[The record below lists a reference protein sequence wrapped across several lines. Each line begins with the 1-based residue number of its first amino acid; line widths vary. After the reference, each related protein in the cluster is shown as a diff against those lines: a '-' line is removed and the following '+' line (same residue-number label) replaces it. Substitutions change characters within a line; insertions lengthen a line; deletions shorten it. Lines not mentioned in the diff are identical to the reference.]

1 MLKQKQRLLPLL
13 GCLPLWLA
21 SQNGYAVEVAV
32 DGPGKLEIGG
42 AIRAKYQYKDFA
54 QTDKSK
60 LEFADSKLV
69 INYSSPTWLAYADY
83 RCYRTEELCDLSMLV
98 DAWVGYQLD
107 PVQQVSVGMMPVP
120 FGPAQYWGSTYY
132 EGTAYN
138 LGLEDTHNPGIK
150 YQYTTPANEL
160 SLGFYPHD
168 GGNYVG
174 QTNDASRF
182 SANLAQADDPDNGT
196 HIEEKNMLVGR
207 ASHRFVQSE
216 KLNHTLGVSYWHS
229 TLKNQQNS
237 QSGNRDAWNVF
248 GSSNWNQWNATL
260 VAGQHRLD
268 NKNMQMPD
276 ISTFGAFDYS
286 YNLANDYDYYSAELS
301 YHWPESYG
309 KFSNIK
315 PYLNYSAMDK
325 QPKGFATSQRL
336 ISGIGF
342 NYGPMGIFAEYM
354 IGKNDAMVGGDA
366 SSYAQGRQD
375 ADWKKLLYISI
386 GYYF

>member
-1 MLKQKQRLLPLL
+1 MKQKQSVISLLT
-13 GCLPLWLA
+13 CLPLWLV
-21 SQNGYAVEVAV
+21 SQVGHAVEVAI

-42 AIRAKYQYKDFA
+42 AVRAKYQYQDFA
-54 QTDKSK
+54 QMDKSK

-69 INYSSPTWLAYADY
+69 INFSSPTWLANADY
-83 RCYRTEELCDLSMLV
+83 PCYRTEELCALSMLV

-107 PVQQVSVGMMPVP
+107 PQQQLSIGMMPVP
-120 FGPAQYWGSTYY
+120 FGPGQYWSSTYY

-150 YQYTTPANEL
+150 YQYKTPNNEL
-160 SLGFYPHD
+160 SLGFYPQD
-168 GGNYVG
+168 GGNYIG
-174 QTNDASRF
+174 QSNDASRF
-182 SANLAQADDPDNGT
+182 SANLAQPDDLANGT
-196 HIEEKNMLVGR
+196 NIEEKNMLIGR
-207 ASHRFVQSE
+207 ISHQFKPSTQ
-216 KLNHTLGVSYWHS
+216 LNHTVGASYWHS
-229 TLKNQQNS
+229 TLENQQNG
-237 QSGNRDAWNVF
+237 QSGDRNAWNVF
-248 GSSNWNQWNATL
+248 SSSNWKQWNTTL

-268 NKNMQMPD
+268 NQDMQLPD

-286 YNLANDYDYYSAELS
+286 YNLANHYDFYSAELS
-301 YHWPESYG
+301 YSFAKPYG

-315 PYLNYSAMDK
+315 PYLNYSVMDK

-342 NYGPMGIFAEYM
+342 NYGPMGVFAEYM

-366 SSYAQGRQD
+366 NSYAQGSAD

>member
-1 MLKQKQRLLPLL
+1 MKQKQSVISLLA
-13 GCLPLWLA
+13 CLPLWLA
-21 SQNGYAVEVAV
+21 SQAGHAVEVAI

-42 AIRAKYQYKDFA
+42 AVRAKYQYQDFV
-54 QTDKSK
+54 QMDKSK

-69 INYSSPTWLAYADY
+69 INHSSPTWLAYADY

-98 DAWVGYQLD
+98 DAWVGYRLD
-107 PVQQVSVGMMPVP
+107 PQQQLSIGMMPVP
-120 FGPAQYWGSTYY
+120 FGPGQYWGSTYY

-150 YQYTTPANEL
+150 YQYKTPNNEL
-160 SLGFYPHD
+160 SLGFYPQD
-168 GGNYVG
+168 GGNYIG
-174 QTNDASRF
+174 QSNDASRF
-182 SANLAQADDPDNGT
+182 SANLAQADDLANGT
-196 HIEEKNMLVGR
+196 NIEEKNMLIGR
-207 ASHRFVQSE
+207 VSHQFKQSAQ
-216 KLNHTLGVSYWHS
+216 LNHTVGASYWHS
-229 TLKNQQNS
+229 TLENQQNG
-237 QSGNRDAWNVF
+237 QSGDRNAWNVF
-248 GSSNWNQWNATL
+248 SSSNWKQWNTTL

-268 NKNMQMPD
+268 NQDMQLPD

-286 YNLANDYDYYSAELS
+286 YNLANHYDFYSAELS
-301 YHWPESYG
+301 YSFAKPYG

-315 PYLNYSAMDK
+315 PYLNYSVMDK

-342 NYGPMGIFAEYM
+342 NYGPMGVFAEYM

-366 SSYAQGRQD
+366 NSYAQGSAD

>member
-1 MLKQKQRLLPLL
+1 MKQKQSVISLLACLLL
-13 GCLPLWLA
+13 GLA
-21 SQNGYAVEVAV
+21 SQAGHAVEVAI

-42 AIRAKYQYKDFA
+42 AVRTKYQYQDFA
-54 QTDKSK
+54 QIDKSK

-98 DAWVGYQLD
+98 DAWVGYQFD
-107 PVQQVSVGMMPVP
+107 PQQQLSIGMMPVP
-120 FGPAQYWGSTYY
+120 FGPGQYWGSTYY

-150 YQYTTPANEL
+150 YQYKTPNNEL
-160 SLGFYPHD
+160 SLGFYPQD
-168 GGNYVG
+168 GGNYIG
-174 QTNDASRF
+174 QSNDASRF
-182 SANLAQADDPDNGT
+182 SANLAQGDDLANGT
-196 HIEEKNMLVGR
+196 NIEEKNMLIGR
-207 ASHRFVQSE
+207 VSHQFKQSAQ
-216 KLNHTLGVSYWHS
+216 LNHTVGASYWHS
-229 TLKNQQNS
+229 TLENQQNS
-237 QSGNRDAWNVF
+237 QSGDRNAWNVF
-248 GSSNWNQWNATL
+248 GSSNWKQWNTTL

-268 NKNMQMPD
+268 NQDMQLPD
-276 ISTFGAFDYS
+276 ISTFGVFDYS
-286 YNLANDYDYYSAELS
+286 YNLANDYDFYSAELS
-301 YHWPESYG
+301 YSFAKPYG

-315 PYLNYSAMDK
+315 PYLNYSVMDK
-325 QPKGFATSQRL
+325 QAKGFATSQRL

-366 SSYAQGRQD
+366 NSYAQGSAD
-375 ADWKKLLYISI
+375 ANWKKLLYISI